1 MGLCGPYG
9 RAEHRGARMDRA
21 GCLSAFRA
29 SGTAVFTGVLSL
41 QKTAKCGLCITS
53 VSRQYRG
60 GSNIQLKLG
69 RAAVK
74 KAMLR
79 PAGLFGSV
87 KRLIRLL

>member
-1 MGLCGPYG
+1 
-9 RAEHRGARMDRA
+9 
-21 GCLSAFRA
+21 
-29 SGTAVFTGVLSL
+29 VLSL
-41 QKTAKCGLCITS
+41 QKTAKNRICITS

-60 GSNIQLKLG
+60 GSNIQPKLG

-74 KAMLR
+74 KDMLR